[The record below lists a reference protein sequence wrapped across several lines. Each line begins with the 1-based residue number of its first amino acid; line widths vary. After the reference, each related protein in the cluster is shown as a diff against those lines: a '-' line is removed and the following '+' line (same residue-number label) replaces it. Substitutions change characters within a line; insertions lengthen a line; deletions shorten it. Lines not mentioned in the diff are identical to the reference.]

1 MIEQST
7 LNGPIYLSESSGKI
21 LKSQQISP
29 NDILFGPYKSIFI
42 KGCEDHSFKYKYID
56 TTNAYHVINQEQN
69 PCEDFADGFFYNVGL
84 CLYEDTEH
92 LYFIQN
98 DPVISKPELVMEKD
112 IMIAPSSLIGYP
124 YTQKFHISKDLV
136 NYIGKDLPA
145 TYVDKFKRP
154 LNPTF
159 LKNGI
164 YLPINIDHITT
175 TLDEITSVDKYF
187 PVVVNFK
194 NTDYAIVD
202 LEPNHT
208 PDELKNAE
216 SLNYF
221 YKEDT
226 PRGGKHYII
235 KTHSSGFKYR
245 ISENLEIINQS
256 MCTLYGINPVLN
268 LTNTEYE
275 DLDSKNYTVIGNKST
290 TVVKSDKDYSK
301 TIQAIHSF
309 HKESSPSYHH
319 IKNNYEND
327 KDASHADF
335 IALYILY
342 LEDIKPALFN
352 DPIVQ
357 GSLFQKNDSY
367 TYDDLPWILYEYA
380 MTLNIIPYRDKH
392 STLRKGVPY
401 LVYVASAVIDR
412 IQNV

>member
-21 LKSQQISP
+21 LKSQQLSP
-29 NDILFGPYKSIFI
+29 NEISFGPYKSIYI
-42 KGCEDHSFKYKYID
+42 KGCDDHSFKYKYTD
-56 TTNAYHVINQEQN
+56 GNDAYHVINQEQHT
-69 PCEDFADGFFYNVGL
+69 CEDFSDGFFYNVGL
-84 CLYEDTEH
+84 CLYENKQH
-92 LYFIQN
+92 IYFIQN
-98 DPVISKPELVMEKD
+98 DPSISEPNLVMENG
-112 IMIAPSSLIGYP
+112 ISIAPSSLIGYP
-124 YTQKFHISKDLV
+124 YNQKFHIPKELV

-159 LKNGI
+159 LKNKI
-164 YLPINIDHITT
+164 YLPINIDHVNT
-175 TLDEITSVDKYF
+175 TLDEITSVEKYF

-194 NTDYAIVD
+194 NTDYAVVD

-208 PDELKNAE
+208 SEELEKAE

-268 LTNTEYE
+268 LTNTDYE
-275 DLDSKNYTVIGNKST
+275 DLDSKKYTVIGNKST
-290 TVVKSDKDYSK
+290 TIIKSDKDYSNV
-301 TIQAIHSF
+301 I
-309 HKESSPSYHH
+309 ESLFISNKKSDSDRY
-319 IKNNYEND
+319 IKNNYDIDN
-327 KDASHADF
+327 DASHADF

-342 LEDIKPALFN
+342 LKDIQPWLLN
-352 DPIVQ
+352 IPIVN
-357 GSLFQKNDSY
+357 GSLFNENDTY

-380 MTLNIIPYRDKH
+380 MKLNIIPYRDKH

-401 LVYVASAVIDR
+401 LAYIASAVIDR